1 MGKNIF
7 WLWINEHQLS
17 KARTVM
23 FELVSLEHLHA
34 QKRLYSSHW
43 GWSYGDVGFIVNWR
57 DFLRHFYLQQWN
69 IHANLKRCSPEH
81 VWLTAQL
88 VFSGVVLIRNSLY
101 VYFNDSSRK
110 RNMRKRSIYPSVS
123 LFFFFFLPKH
133 KPMQLLVS
141 QRTARLRKRQI
152 AASLSKDYRWGDR
165 SLARKHVAQKADK
178 WNLIQIQTLH
188 CCVSQTDR
196 HAGVD
201 WVFFLFFFLFF
212 ISSPAVPGF
221 QTIDIPN
228 IWMLTQ
234 HLQNEWHTLWS
245 KWNHLLCHFSYSY
258 CAIEGFQQ
266 NNLVCF
272 SNPVD
277 NFRL

>member
-17 KARTVM
+17 KARTGM

-152 AASLSKDYRWGDR
+152 AASLSKDYSNEVIGHWPGNMWP
-165 SLARKHVAQKADK
+165 RK
-178 WNLIQIQTLH
+178 QTNEIWFRFRP
-188 CCVSQTDR
+188 CTAVSVRPTDMQ
-196 HAGVD
+196 A
-201 WVFFLFFFLFF
+201 WTEFSFFFFFFFL
-212 ISSPAVPGF
+212 S
-221 QTIDIPN
+221 
-228 IWMLTQ
+228 L
-234 HLQNEWHTLWS
+234 
-245 KWNHLLCHFSYSY
+245 HLLFLVFKPLIFQIFECWLSICRMSDTHCDPSEITC
-258 CAIEGFQQ
+258 CATFLIPIV
-266 NNLVCF
+266 L
-272 SNPVD
+272 
-277 NFRL
+277 

>member
-17 KARTVM
+17 KARTGM

-123 LFFFFFLPKH
+123 LFFFSFYLNINPCSCWSASG
-133 KPMQLLVS
+133 LRDWGSARS
-141 QRTARLRKRQI
+141 QHHCRRITAM
-152 AASLSKDYRWGDR
+152 RW
-165 SLARKHVAQKADK
+165 
-178 WNLIQIQTLH
+178 
-188 CCVSQTDR
+188 
-196 HAGVD
+196 
-201 WVFFLFFFLFF
+201 
-212 ISSPAVPGF
+212 
-221 QTIDIPN
+221 
-228 IWMLTQ
+228 
-234 HLQNEWHTLWS
+234 
-245 KWNHLLCHFSYSY
+245 
-258 CAIEGFQQ
+258 
-266 NNLVCF
+266 
-272 SNPVD
+272 
-277 NFRL
+277 